1 MHTVMVIG
9 VGLVSLAVFLLAG
22 RAFGGGSPAAAARAV
37 PWFIP
42 VWLIATA
49 FNFYVGTRHGHSA
62 AEELP
67 IALVVFGVPA
77 AAAFLFRRRFARR
90 D

>member
-1 MHTVMVIG
+1 MHTIMVIG
-9 VGLVSLAVFLLAG
+9 VGLVLLAVFLLAG
-22 RAFGGGSPAAAARAV
+22 RALGGGSPAAAAKAV

-42 VWLIATA
+42 LWLAATA
-49 FNFYVGTRHGHSA
+49 LNFFIGTQHGHSA